1 VRPPPDDAE
10 DKLRDIRSVT
20 DAALSHLDAD
30 GLLAAL
36 LDRVRAILDADT
48 AAVLL
53 LDSSGR
59 QLVATAASGLE
70 EEVSQGVRIPV
81 GRGFAGRI
89 AAERRPVIL
98 DRVDHGTVL
107 NPLLLAKG
115 IRSLVGVPLLVQG
128 AVLGVLHAGTL
139 RDRVFTA
146 DDAALLQLA
155 ADRAAVAV
163 QSLRTREDRAAAL
176 ALQRSLV
183 PSALPA
189 VAGVEV
195 AARYVPGSGHVGGD
209 WYDVFVLPSGKL
221 ALVVGDVAGSGLG
234 AAVVMGRIRSALRAY
249 ALEFPG
255 PADVLGKLDR
265 KMQYFEDNAI
275 MATVGYAVLDPATGQ
290 LAVSLAGHLP
300 PVIAA
305 HGQHGALAEIAADL
319 PIGIAG
325 PSRREVTTLTLA
337 PGAVLCL
344 YTDGLVE
351 RRDELIDDGLNR
363 LCQAVTPGPA
373 EDVCVSAMQAMV
385 GRRSPGDDIALLVLR
400 WLADVP
406 LQDVDRARDDERGQD
421 YRAGCFRHHEQLGP
435 RLDRRDVRRADRGC
449 GPEGQRKVVDE
460 PRHPGNRHVLRV
472 LHLREDERRVV
483 VRMMCPGGGTAAV
496 EVPVPEREGDHVRRP
511 DHGAGGKQAARVVG
525 EKLVVGQDLH
535 DEPAGGEQVGQGDDR
550 DDGAGGDPQP
560 GFLPVDAARVP
571 DDQHR

>member
-1 VRPPPDDAE
+1 MPLRPPPDDAE

-30 GLLAAL
+30 ELLAAL
-36 LDRVRAILDADT
+36 LDRVRTILDADT

-107 NPLLLAKG
+107 NPLLFAKG

-128 AVLGVLHAGTL
+128 AVLGVLHVGTL

-163 QSLRTREDRAAAL
+163 QSLRTREDRAAAV

-189 VAGVEV
+189 MAGVEV

-234 AAVVMGRIRSALRAY
+234 AAVIMGRIRSALRAY
-249 ALEFPG
+249 ALEFSG

-275 MATVGYAVLDPATGQ
+275 MATVCYAVLDPATGQ

-305 HGQHGALAEIAADL
+305 PGQHGALAEIAADL
-319 PIGIAG
+319 PIGIAH
-325 PSRREVTTLTLA
+325 PARREVTTLTLA

-351 RRDELIDDGLNR
+351 RRDEPIDDGLAR
-363 LCQAVTPGPA
+363 LCQAVMPGPP
-373 EDVCVSAMQAMV
+373 EDVCASAMQAMV

-400 WLADVP
+400 WLP
-406 LQDVDRARDDERGQD
+406 GQ
-421 YRAGCFRHHEQLGP
+421 P
-435 RLDRRDVRRADRGC
+435 
-449 GPEGQRKVVDE
+449 
-460 PRHPGNRHVLRV
+460 
-472 LHLREDERRVV
+472 
-483 VRMMCPGGGTAAV
+483 
-496 EVPVPEREGDHVRRP
+496 
-511 DHGAGGKQAARVVG
+511 
-525 EKLVVGQDLH
+525 
-535 DEPAGGEQVGQGDDR
+535 PAWTTP
-550 DDGAGGDPQP
+550 PQE
-560 GFLPVDAARVP
+560 
-571 DDQHR
+571 